1 MAEHDFLHVN
11 EFSVKKWNNQAKSMG
26 LFPLLKMIEVR
37 DCLICGEQVNVMSLT
52 KHLKNKHFDEY
63 YKIVMET

>member
-1 MAEHDFLHVN
+1 MIKEEDFN
-11 EFSVKKWNNQAKSMG
+11 IKDWNDQARRMG

-37 DCLICGEQVNVMSLT
+37 TCLICGEDVNVKSLT

-63 YKIVMET
+63 YKIVMGVCK